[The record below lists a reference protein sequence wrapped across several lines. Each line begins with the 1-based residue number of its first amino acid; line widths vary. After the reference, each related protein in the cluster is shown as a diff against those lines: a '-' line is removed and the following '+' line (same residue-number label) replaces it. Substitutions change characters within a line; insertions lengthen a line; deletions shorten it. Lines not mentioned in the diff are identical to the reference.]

1 MKGDIAVAGFR
12 MTAEEWQAL
21 DPASRAEL
29 VAVITRR
36 DEAVHLAAGS
46 GPIPLELEPDPESG
60 AILQRY
66 MTVDPE
72 SGATNQHYVADNIDS
87 GTIVGRS
94 ARGTDSGA
102 IMGCGELDSG
112 PLTSVPA
119 ADLDV
124 LALKGATELAS
135 ELSGPLVTVVRDEP
149 SAAIGAS
156 VDPGTELDFGA
167 L

>member
-36 DEAVHLAAGS
+36 DDPYEFAAGS

-60 AILQRY
+60 AIIQRY
-66 MTVDPE
+66 VAADFD
-72 SGATNQHYVADNIDS
+72 SGAIVSRVAADVDS
-87 GTIVGRS
+87 GAFVSRF
-94 ARGTDSGA
+94 ARGTDPGA
-102 IMGCGELDSG
+102 IIPGGALDADARTGMS
-112 PLTSVPA
+112 A

-124 LALKGATELAS
+124 LALMNRTELATD
-135 ELSGPLVTVVRDEP
+135 LSGPLVTLVRDEP
-149 SAAIGAS
+149 SAAVVADAESGA
-156 VDPGTELDFGA
+156 ELDFGA

>member
-36 DEAVHLAAGS
+36 DEAVQLAAGS

-60 AILQRY
+60 AIVQRY
-66 MTVDPE
+66 SAADHD
-72 SGATNQHYVADNIDS
+72 SGAF
-87 GTIVGRS
+87 VGRS

-102 IMGCGELDSG
+102 IVGRDELDSG
-112 PLTSVPA
+112 ALASVRA

-124 LALKGATELAS
+124 LALMSHTELATD
-135 ELSGPLVTVVRDEP
+135 LSGPLVTVVRDEP
-149 SAAIGAS
+149 SAAVVAD
-156 VDPGTELDFGA
+156 VDPGAELDFGA